1 MKQRLEA
8 LMYGWLSIIILLII
22 SSLALAILLRFTSL
36 TNPLLDNLAIIAA
49 FIILWLSGLI
59 SGLKAKQK
67 GWMIGLTLSL
77 SYSLIIY
84 LYQYL
89 GYNQQFTLK
98 QILYHLGFLLVA
110 VFGAVL
116 GVNIG
121 GGKQENS

>member
-1 MKQRLEA
+1 
-8 LMYGWLSIIILLII
+8 MYGWLSIIILLII